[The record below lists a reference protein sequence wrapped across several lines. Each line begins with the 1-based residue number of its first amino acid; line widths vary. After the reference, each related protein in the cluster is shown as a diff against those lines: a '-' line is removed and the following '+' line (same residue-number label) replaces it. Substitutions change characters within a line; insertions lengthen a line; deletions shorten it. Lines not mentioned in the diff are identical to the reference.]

1 MSAQIGWRA
10 RRAGDG
16 SASAQG
22 CDEALS
28 PADEAARQA
37 WVDERAAA
45 ALAAQDDAEVLA
57 RRWGPEPEF
66 MLAGGYHA
74 C

>member
-16 SASAQG
+16 FGGAQG
-22 CDEALS
+22 CDGA
-28 PADEAARQA
+28 PADAAARQA
-37 WVDERAAA
+37 WRDERAAA

-66 MLAGGYHA
+66 MLAGARHA

>member
-1 MSAQIGWRA
+1 MSAQIGWGA
-10 RRAGDG
+10 RRGGGG
-16 SASAQG
+16 SAGAPG
-22 CDEALS
+22 CDGA

-37 WVDERAAA
+37 WDERAAA

-66 MLAGGYHA
+66 MLAGAYHA